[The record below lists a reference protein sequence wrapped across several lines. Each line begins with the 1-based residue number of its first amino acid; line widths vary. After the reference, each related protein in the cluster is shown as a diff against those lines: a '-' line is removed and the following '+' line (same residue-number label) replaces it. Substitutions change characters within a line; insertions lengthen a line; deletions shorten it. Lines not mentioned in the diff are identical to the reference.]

1 MMRSP
6 AAVGAAVVS
15 AAEAGSMAEAL
26 APPASGAEPFT
37 RAAMAVPGATPLPA
51 AMALLGATPLPGVV
65 TGIGERRTVGLIG
78 DTAPQRSERRPSARR
93 RPVPTVITAVTMATT
108 TVVIATPTASGS
120 ARTSIDPR
128 RAAAVR
134 GPSFSVGWTQ
144 RV

>member
-1 MMRSP
+1 MMRPP
-6 AAVGAAVVS
+6 AAVGAAV
-15 AAEAGSMAEAL
+15 GSVAEAL
-26 APPASGAEPFT
+26 APLASGAEPFT
-37 RAAMAVPGATPLPA
+37 RAAMAVPGATPLPG
-51 AMALLGATPLPGVV
+51 AMAVPGATPLPGAV
-65 TGIGERRTVGLIG
+65 TGIGERRTVGPIG
-78 DTAPQRSERRPSARR
+78 DTAPRRSERRPSARR
-93 RPVPTVITAVTMATT
+93 RPEPTAITAVTMATTT

>member
-15 AAEAGSMAEAL
+15 GAEAGSMAEAL

-37 RAAMAVPGATPLPA
+37 RA

-93 RPVPTVITAVTMATT
+93 RPVPTVITAVTAATT
-108 TVVIATPTASGS
+108 TTAVIATPTASGS

>member
-15 AAEAGSMAEAL
+15 GAEAGSMAEAL
-26 APPASGAEPFT
+26 APLASGAEPFT
-37 RAAMAVPGATPLPA
+37 RAAMAVPGATPLP
-51 AMALLGATPLPGVV
+51 GAV

-78 DTAPQRSERRPSARR
+78 DTAPQRLERRPSARR
-93 RPVPTVITAVTMATT
+93 RPEPTAITAVTMATT

-134 GPSFSVGWTQ
+134 GP
-144 RV
+144 